1 MWLRLVCRRTYQK
14 YRLHLVSLCRR
25 TYWKYVVLHRS
36 PRPSDSL
43 CSFTSGFVH
52 RHHRPLVPIRGV
64 HTRVDRGQL
73 WRWVFPSLADA
84 QLWGSPLAAAAKHVR
99 LLARLFACAVR
110 RSNPT
115 KKNVCAGSQFA
126 CTRTNQMLVYDHSAR
141 RHRVPNVHTLTR
153 LSMTPPTSCPQV
165 CRTGL

>member
-64 HTRVDRGQL
+64 HARVDRGQL

-99 LLARLFACAVR
+99 LNARSFVR
-110 RSNPT
+110 
-115 KKNVCAGSQFA
+115 
-126 CTRTNQMLVYDHSAR
+126 
-141 RHRVPNVHTLTR
+141 
-153 LSMTPPTSCPQV
+153 V
-165 CRTGL
+165 CRPSFGIQQNFLSFSFFVRVRSSHAHAQTRCLCTITLHEGIVFQICTCSLVFQ